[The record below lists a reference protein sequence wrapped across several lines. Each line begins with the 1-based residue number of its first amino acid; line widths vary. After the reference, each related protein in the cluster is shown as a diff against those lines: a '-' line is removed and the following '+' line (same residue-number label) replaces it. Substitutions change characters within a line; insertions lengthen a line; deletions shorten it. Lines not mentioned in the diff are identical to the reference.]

1 MASVSLPGD
10 GINANKQT
18 LLCFSSIAPDS
29 KLGKSDIGGRLL
41 LRRTIG
47 HTSQEISSL
56 SVTFICQITVPL
68 YGPMDQF
75 KSANRLYLPPVL
87 MSIEIH
93 CFSG

>member
-29 KLGKSDIGGRLL
+29 KLGKSDICGRLL

-47 HTSQEISSL
+47 HTSQEISSFF
-56 SVTFICQITVPL
+56 VTFVRHAIVPL
-68 YGPMDQF
+68 YGPMDQ
-75 KSANRLYLPPVL
+75 L
-87 MSIEIH
+87 
-93 CFSG
+93 